1 MHMSVA
7 VRKRPGMRMIHHDFV
22 ISALSAFESMLPH
35 EICSNG
41 SPIPM
46 KLKVDSAM
54 IALLIFMTTIN
65 MIDEAKL
72 GVRCFHKTC
81 RKLPPIHLAAMT
93 YPLFRICF
101 TSVRTTL
108 AILGQL
114 VIPIINEILKMLA
127 FPKTA
132 CNKMTSSRFG
142 MLKKISVK
150 RMSSEYPP
158 IPVHIR

>member
-65 MIDEAKL
+65 MIDFGSVLLLCAPL
-72 GVRCFHKTC
+72 WQY
-81 RKLPPIHLAAMT
+81 LAS
-93 YPLFRICF
+93 L
-101 TSVRTTL
+101 
-108 AILGQL
+108 
-114 VIPIINEILKMLA
+114 
-127 FPKTA
+127 
-132 CNKMTSSRFG
+132 
-142 MLKKISVK
+142 
-150 RMSSEYPP
+150 
-158 IPVHIR
+158 

>member
-22 ISALSAFESMLPH
+22 ISALSAIESMLPH
-35 EICSNG
+35 EICSSG
-41 SPIPM
+41 RPIPM

-81 RKLPPIHLAAMT
+81 QKLPPIHLAAMT
-93 YPLFRICF
+93 YPLFRICL
-101 TSVRTTL
+101 TSVPHTLIPFMTTPFKRSQTSCL
-108 AILGQL
+108 YNFLSTHSIHL
-114 VIPIINEILKMLA
+114 
-127 FPKTA
+127 
-132 CNKMTSSRFG
+132 TSSVPRII
-142 MLKKISVK
+142 KV
-150 RMSSEYPP
+150 
-158 IPVHIR
+158 

>member
-35 EICSNG
+35 EICSIG
-41 SPIPM
+41 RPIPM

-65 MIDEAKL
+65 MIDEAKF

-81 RKLPPIHLAAMT
+81 QKLPPIHLAAVT

-127 FPKTA
+127 FPKIA

-142 MLKKISVK
+142 MLF
-150 RMSSEYPP
+150 P
-158 IPVHIR
+158 

>member
-41 SPIPM
+41 NPIPM

-81 RKLPPIHLAAMT
+81 QKLPPIHLACDDIPAVSD
-93 YPLFRICF
+93 LFYFCAHHF
-101 TSVRTTL
+101 GNTW
-108 AILGQL
+108 
-114 VIPIINEILKMLA
+114 P
-127 FPKTA
+127 A
-132 CNKMTSSRFG
+132 CDPDNK
-142 MLKKISVK
+142 
-150 RMSSEYPP
+150 
-158 IPVHIR
+158 